1 MFVSDQPLPIGKL
14 PADLLASLLS
24 KRTQRDPSVIVGP
37 AVGVDAAAIAIGDEA
52 LVVKSD
58 PITFAVDR
66 APYYLVNINANDI
79 ACLGATPRWLT
90 VTALLP
96 AGSTT
101 PASVEW
107 LFTELLAACEE
118 RSIELIGGH
127 TEITAGLDRPLLIG
141 QMLGT
146 ARTQALIRPGNAKP
160 GNRLLVSR
168 PIAIEGTALLARELR
183 ETLSAA
189 LGEELVDRAA
199 RFLDDPGLSVATDAR
214 TLSTTGWVTALHD
227 PTEGGLATGV
237 TEIAA
242 ASGLGAFVSEAAIP
256 IYDETRAIARH
267 LDLNPLGM
275 LASGT
280 LLAAI
285 DPEGVADVEAAC
297 REAGMPFAWIGKLVA
312 PSHGFRIRTTE
323 GERELK
329 SFATDEASRALN
341 LAKGKE
347 A

>member
-1 MFVSDQPLPIGKL
+1 MSDQPLPIGKL

-24 KRTQRDPSVIVGP
+24 KRTQRDPAVIVGP
-37 AVGVDAAAIAIGDEA
+37 AVGVDAAAIAIGGEA

-66 APYYLVNINANDI
+66 APHYLVNINANDI

-90 VTALLP
+90 VSALLP
-96 AGSTT
+96 AGATT
-101 PASVEW
+101 PASVER
-107 LFTELLAACEE
+107 LFSELLAACDE

-146 ARTQALIRPGNAKP
+146 AQPEALIRPGHAQP
-160 GNRLLVSR
+160 GDRLLISR
-168 PIAIEGTALLARELR
+168 PIAIEGTALLAHELRREL
-183 ETLSAA
+183 TVA
-189 LGEELVDRAA
+189 LGEDLVDRAA
-199 RFLDDPGLSVATDAR
+199 RFLDDPGISVVADAR
-214 TLSTTGWVTALHD
+214 ALRATGWVTALHD
-227 PTEGGLATGV
+227 PTEGGLATGI

-242 ASGLGAFVSEAAIP
+242 ASGLGAFISEAAIP
-256 IYDETRAIARH
+256 IYDETRAIAGH
-267 LDLNPLGM
+267 LGLNPLGM

-285 DPEGVADVEAAC
+285 DPAGMADVEAAC

-312 PSHGFRIRTTE
+312 PEHGCRIRTAE
-323 GERELK
+323 GERALK
-329 SFATDEASRALN
+329 TFATDEASRALN
-341 LAKGKE
+341 VLRDSE